1 MNGLSAGINLTFSI
15 ITPYITEKSISFLVL
30 FSVLFYKKFRIVLTF
45 QYNRGIIDM
54 LLLIQRMMI
63 ILNLL
68 KELYAY
74 REMIFSLVRKDLRG
88 RYKGSVLGFLWT
100 FINPLFQLI
109 VYTIAFS
116 FILPSP
122 IEKYYLHLFV
132 ALIPWIF
139 FSSSLQG
146 GANSVMA
153 SQNLVSKIYFPR
165 EVLPISYVTSCF
177 VNMLL
182 TFVIIFAVVIF
193 SGVKLTF
200 TAVACLPL
208 IMFVEYLMA
217 LGLAL
222 LFSAVTVFF
231 RDMEHILS
239 IITMAWIYLTPVL
252 YPIDMIQDPQ
262 IQKLFYLNPMT
273 SVIVA
278 YRDVLYYGRVP
289 ELSTLV
295 TAFLFGLLSLIIGEL
310 VFSKLKIRFA
320 EVM

>member
-1 MNGLSAGINLTFSI
+1 MEIG
-15 ITPYITEKSISFLVL
+15 
-30 FSVLFYKKFRIVLTF
+30 
-45 QYNRGIIDM
+45 
-54 LLLIQRMMI
+54 
-63 ILNLL
+63 

-146 GANSVMA
+146 GANSIMA
-153 SQNLVSKIYFPR
+153 AKNLVSKIYFPR
-165 EVLPISYVTSCF
+165 EVIPIAYVTSCF

-182 TFVIIFAVVIF
+182 TFVIIFLVVII
-193 SGVKLTF
+193 SGVGLNALAIAT
-200 TAVACLPL
+200 LPL
-208 IMFVEYLMA
+208 IMITEYIMA

-239 IITMAWIYLTPVL
+239 IVTMAWIYLTPVL
-252 YPIDMIQDPQ
+252 YPLDMITNET
-262 IQKLFYLNPMT
+262 IRKLFYLNPMT
-273 SVIVA
+273 AVIEA
-278 YRDVLYYGRVP
+278 YRNVLYYARVP
-289 ELSTLV
+289 EMNTLLV
-295 TAFLFGLLSLIIGEL
+295 SLLFGIIILIFGEL
-310 VFSKLKIRFA
+310 VFSKLKKRFA
-320 EVM
+320 EVL